1 LIRSYQGA
9 FHHPHYHR
17 SKPNLDLIQ
26 RRCPPSRQGQGPLP
40 PVAAAAAVAATTT
53 TTTTITTTTTKKTA
67 PPRKTS
73 RKTTKSATKPKRAEP
88 EPDMSSKASL
98 TTDEEDDNDVDR
110 SEASISEEEEANL
123 PPADYQVKQKVLA
136 RDADGLLYEAWIR
149 RCLYGPHHHK
159 QVQIGMVNNQAE
171 MEDYWQRHSQPTW
184 HYFVHYNKWKVNWDR
199 WVSQDDILEVTP
211 ENSELAASISQEH
224 RALQKE
230 FKAKNSKGKVRD
242 GGAFL
247 RAWKKRLQGMQEEQ
261 RTGNTAS
268 GNKKKKNTAAK
279 RKQAADGAWTKAAL
293 EKERK
298 LRERDLTLTANKK
311 NVTQKIVLPF
321 SLKRVLVEEWEVISQ
336 CHMVHSLPA
345 PVTIRQALEQY
356 LAESKGIQIPQR
368 KSSSGIEIEIE
379 ANPKEEEDGDTT
391 KPMDVEE
398 SESGNKVPTNEPVK
412 GREQDDDDDEET
424 TKARNKEWTDMVD
437 GIILLFDQALPFRLL
452 YPQELIQHAAVE
464 VDDELRERSKAD
476 LYGCEHL
483 LRLCLRLAEILAQDM
498 DEEESKPL
506 LAKVNDLVRFLH
518 KHQSTLFA
526 QSYRKLNEAE
536 LQQQSKQEK
545 TKERKRKKLAEQ
557 QQQQQQQGTM
567 KKSKPN
573 EEEEEEIEVE

>member
-1 LIRSYQGA
+1 
-9 FHHPHYHR
+9 
-17 SKPNLDLIQ
+17 
-26 RRCPPSRQGQGPLP
+26 
-40 PVAAAAAVAATTT
+40 
-53 TTTTITTTTTKKTA
+53 
-67 PPRKTS
+67 
-73 RKTTKSATKPKRAEP
+73 
-88 EPDMSSKASL
+88 MSSKASL
-98 TTDEEDDNDVDR
+98 TSNEHDDDDDDEQDDDH
-110 SEASISEEEEANL
+110 SEASSQEEDL
-123 PPADYQVKQKVLA
+123 PLSKYQVKQKVLA

-184 HYFVHYNKWKVNWDR
+184 HYFVHYTKWKVNWDR
-199 WVSQDDILEVTP
+199 WVSQEDILELTP
-211 ENSELAASISQEH
+211 ENSELAISISQEH

-230 FKAKNSKGKVRD
+230 FKAKSNKGKVRD

-247 RAWKKRLQGMQEEQ
+247 RAWKKRLQAMQEE
-261 RTGNTAS
+261 RTGNTTDQ
-268 GNKKKKNTAAK
+268 KKTAAAK
-279 RKQAADGAWTKAAL
+279 RKQAAGGAWTKAAL

-298 LRERDLTLTANKK
+298 LRQRDLTLTTTNKNDTQK
-311 NVTQKIVLPF
+311 QKIVLPF

-356 LAESKGIQIPQR
+356 LAESKGIQIQQH
-368 KSSSGIEIEIE
+368 KSTSVVEID
-379 ANPKEEEDGDTT
+379 APKEEAGDT

-398 SESGNKVPTNEPVK
+398 SKSKSENKEPSK
-412 GREQDDDDDEET
+412 ELAEGQEDEE

-464 VDDELRERSKAD
+464 ADDELCERSKAD

-483 LRLCLRLAEILAQDM
+483 LRLCLRLADIVAQDM

-536 LQQQSKQEK
+536 LQQHSKREK
-545 TKERKRKKLAEQ
+545 IKERKRKKLAEQ
-557 QQQQQQQGTM
+557 QGAL

-573 EEEEEEIEVE
+573 EEEEEVE

>member
-1 LIRSYQGA
+1 
-9 FHHPHYHR
+9 
-17 SKPNLDLIQ
+17 
-26 RRCPPSRQGQGPLP
+26 
-40 PVAAAAAVAATTT
+40 
-53 TTTTITTTTTKKTA
+53 
-67 PPRKTS
+67 
-73 RKTTKSATKPKRAEP
+73 
-88 EPDMSSKASL
+88 MSSRASL
-98 TTDEEDDNDVDR
+98 TSNERDDDDNNDNEQDDDNH
-110 SEASISEEEEANL
+110 SEASSQEEVDLPLAN
-123 PPADYQVKQKVLA
+123 YQVKQKVLA

-159 QVQIGMVNNQAE
+159 QAQIGMFSDNNQAE

-184 HYFVHYNKWKVNWDR
+184 HYFVHYSKWKVNWDR
-199 WVSQDDILEVTP
+199 WVSQDDILELTP
-211 ENSELAASISQEH
+211 ETTDLATSISQEH

-230 FKAKNSKGKVRD
+230 FKAKRSNKGKVRD

-247 RAWKKRLQGMQEEQ
+247 RAWKKRLQAMQEE
-261 RTGNTAS
+261 RTGNDNTTTT
-268 GNKKKKNTAAK
+268 NTKKMAAK
-279 RKQAADGAWTKAAL
+279 RKMAASGAWTTAAL

-298 LRERDLTLTANKK
+298 SRQRDLTTNTPK
-311 NVTQKIVLPF
+311 QKIVLPF

-356 LAESKGIQIPQR
+356 LAESKGIIQIQQR
-368 KSSSGIEIEIE
+368 KSSSVNEIEID
-379 ANPKEEEDGDTT
+379 APKEEADDT
-391 KPMDVEE
+391 KLMDVEE
-398 SESGNKVPTNEPVK
+398 SESGNKEPTKEPVE
-412 GREQDDDDDEET
+412 GQVEEGGEE

-464 VDDELRERSKAD
+464 ADQDLCERSKAD

-483 LRLCLRLAEILAQDM
+483 LRLCLRLADIMAQDM

-506 LAKVNDLVRFLH
+506 LAKVNDLVRYLH

-536 LQQQSKQEK
+536 LQQQSKRDK
-545 TKERKRKKLAEQ
+545 MKERKRKKLAEQ
-557 QQQQQQQGTM
+557 QGAL

-573 EEEEEEIEVE
+573 EEEEEEEIEVEWV